1 MPNILTVV
9 ETSSR
14 INDPKSRFV
23 TLAGNPNSGK
33 TSLFN
38 ALTGAY
44 QHVGNYP
51 GVTVER
57 KEGKKRYRDLD
68 LRIMDLPGT
77 YSLATNSL
85 EERVARDV
93 LVTENPDV
101 TVSVVD
107 ASNLERN
114 LYLTVQLLELG
125 LPAVVV
131 LNMVDVARSRGTVVD
146 TKKLSGLLRSPVV
159 TTVARRSKG
168 IEGLLEAI
176 RERSTF
182 PAPSTFKVDYGT
194 DIEREIERLDGLLTV
209 ADPNLEPMKR
219 RGLAI
224 ALLEGIDTER
234 VENVGRGILDAA
246 SEAVVRLERL
256 HNDPMDILIAE
267 RRHGAAM
274 GLARQTVKTSAER
287 RRDLTDLIDRVL
299 VNRVLGMP
307 IFLGT
312 MYAVFLFTFTVGD
325 TPMGWIESGFGW
337 LGGVIGSLWP
347 AGSESL
353 LRSLIVDGMI
363 GGVGGVLVFLPNIV
377 LLFLAISLLE
387 DSGYMARAAFVMDR
401 VMKSVGLHGKSFI
414 PMLLGFGCSIP
425 AIMAT
430 RTIESRRAR
439 LTTMLVIPL
448 MSCSARLPIY
458 ALIIPAFFVSQ
469 WRATVLWIM
478 YLIGVAL
485 AMAAAWLLRKTLFAG
500 EGLPF
505 LMELP
510 PYRLPTVRSV
520 LQHMAERSWMYVR
533 KAGTIIL
540 GISIVMW
547 ALATFPRLD
556 PEVAAA
562 GEPAT
567 AAVGAAADDDFAA
580 RQLAH
585 SFVGRM
591 GRAMEPIVAPMG
603 FDWRIGTALVGAFA
617 AKEVFVAQLG
627 IVNSVESPDGAGAAH
642 LRDQLQAD
650 YTPLV
655 GFCIMLF
662 ALIASPCMA
671 TVAVIRRESGS
682 WGWAAFQFLGLT
694 VLAWILTVIV
704 FQTGSLLGLGI

>member
-1 MPNILTVV
+1 MSNILNVV
-9 ETSSR
+9 EASHHFK
-14 INDPKSRFV
+14 DPKSRFV

-57 KEGKKRYRDLD
+57 KEGKRHFRDLD

-107 ASNLERN
+107 CSNLERN

-125 LPAVVV
+125 LPVVV
-131 LNMVDVARSRGTVVD
+131 ALNMVDVAKSRGTVVD
-146 TKKLSGLLRSPVV
+146 TNKLSGLLRSPVV
-159 TTVARRSKG
+159 TTVARRAKG
-168 IEGLLEAI
+168 VEGLLEAI

-182 PAPSTFKVDYGT
+182 PAPSEFRVDYGT
-194 DIEREIERLDGLLTV
+194 DIEREIERLDGLLAI
-209 ADPNLEPMKR
+209 ADPKIEPMAR

-234 VENVGRGILDAA
+234 TEDLGRGILETAR
-246 SEAVVRLERL
+246 EAVDRIERL
-256 HNDPMDILIAE
+256 FGDPMDILIAE

-312 MYAVFLFTFTVGD
+312 MYAVFLFTFTVAER
-325 TPMGWIESGFGW
+325 PMEWIEAGFGW
-337 LGGVIGSLWP
+337 FGEVVSGLWTP
-347 AGSESL
+347 GADSIL
-353 LRSLIVDGMI
+353 QSLIVDGII

-439 LTTMLVIPL
+439 MTTMMVIPL

-458 ALIIPAFFVSQ
+458 ALIIPAFFAGQ
-469 WRATVLWIM
+469 MRAAVLWIM

-485 AMAAAWLLRKTLFAG
+485 AMVCAWLLRKTLFAG

-510 PYRLPTVRSV
+510 PYRLPTIRSV
-520 LQHMAERSWMYVR
+520 LQHMAERSWLYVR

-556 PEVAAA
+556 PETVATHDSSSLEVAAQTDTDIA
-562 GEPAT
+562 S
-567 AAVGAAADDDFAA
+567 

-585 SFVGRM
+585 SFVGRL
-591 GRAMEPIVAPMG
+591 GHAMEPIIAPMG

-627 IVNSVESPDGAGAAH
+627 IVYAVESPDDTGAAH
-642 LRDQLQAD
+642 LREQLRAD

-682 WGWAAFQFLGLT
+682 WGWAAFQFFGLT
-694 VLAWILTVIV
+694 VFAWIVTVLA
-704 FQTGSLLGLGI
+704 FQIGTLLNIGS

>member
-194 DIEREIERLDGLLTV
+194 DIEREIERLDGLLTM

-267 RRHGAAM
+267 RRQGAAM

-469 WRATVLWIM
+469 WRATVLWSM

-485 AMAAAWLLRKTLFAG
+485 ALAAAWLLRKTLFAG

>member
-1 MPNILTVV
+1 MPNILSVV
-9 ETSSR
+9 ETNTE

-57 KEGKKRYRDLD
+57 KEGKRHFRGLD

-85 EERVARDV
+85 EERIARDV

-107 ASNLERN
+107 SSNLERN

-125 LPAVVV
+125 LPVVV
-131 LNMVDVARSRGTVVD
+131 ALNMVDVAKSRGTVVD
-146 TKKLSGLLRSPVV
+146 TKKLSALLRSPVV
-159 TTVARRSKG
+159 TTVARRARG
-168 IEGLLEAI
+168 VEGLLEAI

-182 PAPSTFKVDYGT
+182 PAPSEFKVDYGT
-194 DIEREIERLDGLLTV
+194 DIEREIERLDGLLAM
-209 ADPNLEPMKR
+209 ADPGIELMAR

-224 ALLEGIDTER
+224 ALLEGIDTDR
-234 VENVGRGILDAA
+234 TANLGLGILDVAH
-246 SEAVVRLERL
+246 EAVDRLEKL
-256 HNDPMDILIAE
+256 LGDPMDILIAE

-312 MYAVFLFTFTVGD
+312 MYAVFLFTFTVAEK
-325 TPMGWIESGFGW
+325 PMEWIEAGFGW
-337 LGGVIGSLWP
+337 LGEAVSGLWP
-347 AGSESL
+347 VGSESIL
-353 LRSLIVDGMI
+353 QSLIVDGII

-439 LTTMLVIPL
+439 MTTMMVIPL

-458 ALIIPAFFVSQ
+458 ALIIPAFYAGQ
-469 WRATVLWIM
+469 MRAAVLWIM

-485 AMAAAWLLRKTLFAG
+485 AMACAYLLRKTLFAG

-510 PYRLPTVRSV
+510 PYRLPTIRSV
-520 LQHMAERSWMYVR
+520 LQHMAERSWLYVR

-556 PEVAAA
+556 PVVVAEGDPSVVEAAA
-562 GEPAT
+562 LGDTELAS
-567 AAVGAAADDDFAA
+567 

-591 GRAMEPIVAPMG
+591 GHAMEPVVAPMG

-627 IVNSVESPDGAGAAH
+627 IVYAVESPDGSGAAH
-642 LRDQLQAD
+642 LRTQLQTD

-682 WGWAAFQFLGLT
+682 WGWAAFQFFGLT
-694 VLAWILTVIV
+694 VLAWIVTVLV
-704 FQTGSLLGLGI
+704 FQIGSLLGLGI

>member
-1 MPNILTVV
+1 VPNILSVV
-9 ETSSR
+9 ETSSQ
-14 INDPKSRFV
+14 IKDQKSRFV

-57 KEGKKRYRDLD
+57 KEGKRHFRGLD

-101 TVSVVD
+101 TVAVVD
-107 ASNLERN
+107 TSNLERN

-125 LPAVVV
+125 LPVVV
-131 LNMVDVARSRGTVVD
+131 ALNMVDVAESRGTVVD

-159 TTVARRSKG
+159 TTVARRAKG
-168 IEGLLEAI
+168 VEDLLDAI
-176 RERSTF
+176 RERSAF
-182 PAPSTFKVDYGT
+182 PAPSAFKVDYGT
-194 DIEREIERLDGLLTV
+194 DIEREIERLDGLLAM
-209 ADPNLEPMKR
+209 ADPTIEPMAR

-234 VENVGRGILDAA
+234 TENLGLGILDAA
-246 SEAVVRLERL
+246 RDAVDRLETL
-256 HNDPMDILIAE
+256 LGDPMDILIAE
-267 RRHGAAM
+267 RRHGAAT

-312 MYAVFLFTFTVGD
+312 MYAVFLFTFTVAEA
-325 TPMGWIESGFGW
+325 PMEWIEAGFGRLGEVISGLW
-337 LGGVIGSLWP
+337 LPGT
-347 AGSESL
+347 ESIL
-353 LRSLIVDGMI
+353 HSLIVDGII

-439 LTTMLVIPL
+439 MTTMMVIPL

-458 ALIIPAFFVSQ
+458 ALIIPAFFAGQ
-469 WRATVLWIM
+469 MRAAVLWIM

-485 AMAAAWLLRKTLFAG
+485 AMGCAFLLRKTLFAG

-510 PYRLPTVRSV
+510 PYRLPTIRSV
-520 LQHMAERSWMYVR
+520 LQHMAERSWLYVR

-547 ALATFPRLD
+547 ALATFPRLE
-556 PEVAAA
+556 PETVSA
-562 GEPAT
+562 GEPSGVEVAEP
-567 AAVGAAADDDFAA
+567 DDAEFAS

-585 SFVGRM
+585 SFVGRL
-591 GRAMEPIVAPMG
+591 GHAMEPVISPMG

-627 IVNSVESPDGAGAAH
+627 IVYAVESPDGTGAAH
-642 LRDQLQAD
+642 LRTQLQAD

-655 GFCIMLF
+655 GFCVMLF

-694 VLAWILTVIV
+694 VLAWVVTVFV
-704 FQTGSLLGLGI
+704 FQIGNLLGIGT

>member
-1 MPNILTVV
+1 MPNILSVV
-9 ETSSR
+9 ETSSPVK
-14 INDPKSRFV
+14 DPKSRFV

-57 KEGKKRYRDLD
+57 KEGKRHFRGLD

-107 ASNLERN
+107 CSNLERN

-125 LPAVVV
+125 LPVVV
-131 LNMVDVARSRGTVVD
+131 ALNMVDVAKSRGTVVD
-146 TKKLSGLLRSPVV
+146 TKKLSALLRSPVV
-159 TTVARRSKG
+159 TTVARRAKG
-168 IEGLLEAI
+168 VEGLLEAI

-182 PAPSTFKVDYGT
+182 PAPSEFRVDYGA
-194 DIEREIERLDGLLTV
+194 DIEREIERLDGLLAI
-209 ADPNLEPMKR
+209 ADPTIEPMAR

-234 VENVGRGILDAA
+234 TESLGLGILDAA
-246 SEAVVRLERL
+246 REAVDRLERL
-256 HNDPMDILIAE
+256 LGDPMDILIAE

-312 MYAVFLFTFTVGD
+312 MYAVFLFTFTVAER
-325 TPMGWIESGFGW
+325 PMEWIEAGFGW
-337 LGGVIGSLWP
+337 LGDAVSGLWP
-347 AGSESL
+347 AGTDSIL
-353 LRSLIVDGMI
+353 QSLIVDGII

-439 LTTMLVIPL
+439 MTTMMVIPL

-458 ALIIPAFFVSQ
+458 ALIIPAFFAGQ
-469 WRATVLWIM
+469 MRAAVLWVM

-485 AMAAAWLLRKTLFAG
+485 AMGCAFLLRKTLFAG

-510 PYRLPTVRSV
+510 PYRLPTIRSV
-520 LQHMAERSWMYVR
+520 LQHMAERSWLYVR

-556 PEVAAA
+556 PETAAA
-562 GEPAT
+562 GESSVAEVST
-567 AAVGAAADDDFAA
+567 QDDTDFAS

-585 SFVGRM
+585 SFVGRI
-591 GRAMEPIVAPMG
+591 GHAMEPVIAPMG

-627 IVNSVESPDGAGAAH
+627 IVYAVGSPDDTGAAH
-642 LRDQLQAD
+642 LRTQLQAD

-655 GFCIMLF
+655 GFCVMLF

-694 VLAWILTVIV
+694 VLAWIVTVLV
-704 FQTGSLLGLGI
+704 FQIGTLLQLGT

>member
-1 MPNILTVV
+1 
-9 ETSSR
+9 
-14 INDPKSRFV
+14 
-23 TLAGNPNSGK
+23 
-33 TSLFN
+33 
-38 ALTGAY
+38 
-44 QHVGNYP
+44 
-51 GVTVER
+51 
-57 KEGKKRYRDLD
+57 
-68 LRIMDLPGT
+68 
-77 YSLATNSL
+77 
-85 EERVARDV
+85 
-93 LVTENPDV
+93 
-101 TVSVVD
+101 
-107 ASNLERN
+107 
-114 LYLTVQLLELG
+114 
-125 LPAVVV
+125 
-131 LNMVDVARSRGTVVD
+131 
-146 TKKLSGLLRSPVV
+146 
-159 TTVARRSKG
+159 
-168 IEGLLEAI
+168 
-176 RERSTF
+176 
-182 PAPSTFKVDYGT
+182 
-194 DIEREIERLDGLLTV
+194 
-209 ADPNLEPMKR
+209 
-219 RGLAI
+219 
-224 ALLEGIDTER
+224 
-234 VENVGRGILDAA
+234 
-246 SEAVVRLERL
+246 
-256 HNDPMDILIAE
+256 
-267 RRHGAAM
+267 
-274 GLARQTVKTSAER
+274 
-287 RRDLTDLIDRVL
+287 
-299 VNRVLGMP
+299 
-307 IFLGT
+307 
-312 MYAVFLFTFTVGD
+312 
-325 TPMGWIESGFGW
+325 
-337 LGGVIGSLWP
+337 
-347 AGSESL
+347 
-353 LRSLIVDGMI
+353 
-363 GGVGGVLVFLPNIV
+363 
-377 LLFLAISLLE
+377 
-387 DSGYMARAAFVMDR
+387 
-401 VMKSVGLHGKSFI
+401 
-414 PMLLGFGCSIP
+414 
-425 AIMAT
+425 MAT

>member
-1 MPNILTVV
+1 MPYLSRVV
-9 ETSSR
+9 EAGHHFKDR
-14 INDPKSRFV
+14 RSRFV

-57 KEGKKRYRDLD
+57 KEGKRHFRGLD

-93 LVTENPDV
+93 LVTEHPDV

-107 ASNLERN
+107 TSNLERN

-125 LPAVVV
+125 LPVVV
-131 LNMVDVARSRGTVVD
+131 ALNMVDVAKSRGTVVD

-159 TTVARRSKG
+159 TTVARRAKG
-168 IEGLLEAI
+168 VNGLLEAI

-182 PAPSTFKVDYGT
+182 PAPSRFKVDYGT
-194 DIEREIERLDGLLTV
+194 DIEREIERLDELLAI
-209 ADPNLEPMKR
+209 ADTKIEPMAR

-234 VENVGRGILDAA
+234 TENLGLEILDAA
-246 SEAVVRLERL
+246 HEAVERIENIL
-256 HNDPMDILIAE
+256 GDPMDILIAE

-287 RRDLTDLIDRVL
+287 RRDLTDLIDRIL

-312 MYAVFLFTFTVGD
+312 MYAVFLFTFTVAEK
-325 TPMGWIESGFGW
+325 PMEWIEAGFGR
-337 LGGVIGSLWP
+337 LGAVASGLWP
-347 AGSESL
+347 PGTDSIL
-353 LRSLIVDGMI
+353 QSLIADGII

-439 LTTMLVIPL
+439 MTTMMVIPL

-458 ALIIPAFFVSQ
+458 ALIIPAFFAGQ
-469 WRATVLWIM
+469 MRAAVLWIM

-485 AMAAAWLLRKTLFAG
+485 AMGCAWLLRKTLFAG

-510 PYRLPTVRSV
+510 PYRLPTIRSV
-520 LQHMAERSWMYVR
+520 LQHMAERSWLYVR

-556 PEVAAA
+556 HATVAA
-562 GEPAT
+562 GEPSG
-567 AAVGAAADDDFAA
+567 VEFAA
-580 RQLAH
+580 PDDTEFASRQLAH
-585 SFVGRM
+585 SFVGRI
-591 GRAMEPIVAPMG
+591 GHAMEPVISPMG

-627 IVNSVESPDGAGAAH
+627 IVYAVESPDGTGAAH
-642 LRDQLQAD
+642 LRTQLQAD

-655 GFCIMLF
+655 GFCTMLF

-694 VLAWILTVIV
+694 VLAWFATVTV
-704 FQTGSLLGLGI
+704 FQIGTLLGIGT

>member
-1 MPNILTVV
+1 
-9 ETSSR
+9 
-14 INDPKSRFV
+14 
-23 TLAGNPNSGK
+23 
-33 TSLFN
+33 
-38 ALTGAY
+38 
-44 QHVGNYP
+44 
-51 GVTVER
+51 
-57 KEGKKRYRDLD
+57 
-68 LRIMDLPGT
+68 
-77 YSLATNSL
+77 
-85 EERVARDV
+85 
-93 LVTENPDV
+93 VTEHPDV

-107 ASNLERN
+107 SSNLERN

-125 LPAVVV
+125 LPVVV
-131 LNMVDVARSRGTVVD
+131 ALNMVDVAKSRGTVVD
-146 TKKLSGLLRSPVV
+146 TAKLSALLRSPVV
-159 TTVARRSKG
+159 TTVARRAKG
-168 IEGLLEAI
+168 VEDLLEAI

-182 PAPSTFKVDYGT
+182 PAPSEFRVDYGP
-194 DIEREIERLDGLLTV
+194 DIEREIERLDGLLAM
-209 ADPNLEPMKR
+209 ADPGIEPMAR

-224 ALLEGIDTER
+224 ALLEGIDSERTEDLS
-234 VENVGRGILDAA
+234 RGILDAA
-246 SEAVVRLERL
+246 RDAVDRIERL
-256 HNDPMDILIAE
+256 HGDPMDILIAE

-274 GLARQTVKTSAER
+274 GLARQTVTTSAER

-299 VNRVLGMP
+299 VNRVLGLP

-312 MYAVFLFTFTVGD
+312 MYAVFFFTFSVAD
-325 TPMGWIESGFGW
+325 APMGWIESAFGR
-337 LGGVIGSLWP
+337 IGSLVGGLWP
-347 AGSESL
+347 AGSDSL
-353 LRSLIVDGMI
+353 LRSLVVDGVI

-458 ALIIPAFFVSQ
+458 ALIIPAFFATQ
-469 WRATVLWIM
+469 WRASVLWIM

-485 AMAAAWLLRKTLFAG
+485 AMASAWLLRKTLFAG
-500 EGLPF
+500 GGLPF

-510 PYRLPTVRSV
+510 PYRLPTMRSV
-520 LQHMAERSWMYVR
+520 MQHMAERSWLYVR

-556 PEVAAA
+556 PETAAA
-562 GEPAT
+562 GESTVA
-567 AAVGAAADDDFAA
+567 GASAETGDDLAA

-585 SFVGRM
+585 SLVGRM
-591 GRAMEPIVAPMG
+591 GHAMEPVIAPMG

-627 IVNSVESPDGAGAAH
+627 IVYSVESPEDTGAAH
-642 LRDQLQAD
+642 LRQQLQAD

-682 WGWAAFQFLGLT
+682 WGWAAFQFFGLT
-694 VLAWILTVIV
+694 VLAWIVTVLV
-704 FQTGSLLGLGI
+704 FQIGTLLNLGT